1 MKRIVKAKGNP
12 LTKEDVI
19 AVVYKLFWI
28 YVVCGTA
35 GFLIETLWCW
45 IDFREFSSRTSN
57 LFFPISCVWGGGGGM
72 FIYLMTVKNHWNHL
86 GYIFLKCTFLGA
98 AFEFFCG
105 YLGEHLLEVTFWDY
119 SGRPFHIGKY
129 INAPFCLVWGL
140 IGVIWVRKI
149 YPSLNKK
156 LESQMESIPRFAMNL
171 FLFFMIFS
179 QIITGTALLRMHERQ
194 KAEKPGNYIDY
205 LLDYCFT
212 DQVLQKYFPK
222 MKSTVTGEKI
232 YIQSE
237 RRSLWTQ

>member
-1 MKRIVKAKGNP
+1 
-12 LTKEDVI
+12 
-19 AVVYKLFWI
+19 
-28 YVVCGTA
+28 
-35 GFLIETLWCW
+35 
-45 IDFREFSSRTSN
+45 
-57 LFFPISCVWGGGGGM
+57 
-72 FIYLMTVKNHWNHL
+72 
-86 GYIFLKCTFLGA
+86 
-98 AFEFFCG
+98 
-105 YLGEHLLEVTFWDY
+105 
-119 SGRPFHIGKY
+119 
-129 INAPFCLVWGL
+129 
-140 IGVIWVRKI
+140 
-149 YPSLNKK
+149 
-156 LESQMESIPRFAMNL
+156 MESIPRFAMNL